1 MVVPSPTLYM
11 LSQPLPVA
19 GAGHMSAR
27 MDQKQ
32 HLRVQLRRTRR
43 EYVASLPSA
52 TRALLFMRP
61 PAAVAAMVGEGKI
74 VGLYHA
80 TRDEAPTAAYARW
93 FHENGRQVALPWFA
107 SKAAPM
113 RFRLWASPW
122 DSDTLEADPHGARQP
137 MAGAEVV
144 PDVVFVPLVGFT
156 GDGAR
161 LGQGGGHYD
170 RWLAA
175 HDVPAIG
182 MAWDCQIQDS
192 LPTEPHDRALMAV
205 ITPTRLYGQLA

>member
-1 MVVPSPTLYM
+1 MR
-11 LSQPLPVA
+11 
-19 GAGHMSAR
+19 HMSER

-32 HLRVQLRRTRR
+32 HLRAQLRRARR
-43 EYVASLPSA
+43 EYVASLPSP

-80 TRDEAPTAAYARW
+80 TRDEAPTGAYARW

-107 SKAAPM
+107 DKGAPM
-113 RFRLWASPW
+113 RFRLWATPW
-122 DSDTLEADPHGARQP
+122 DDDTLQADPHGARQP
-137 MAGAEVV
+137 ADGADVI

-170 RWLAA
+170 RWLGAQP
-175 HDVPAIG
+175 HGPAIG
-182 MAWDCQIQDS
+182 MAWDCQTVDA
-192 LPTEPHDRALMAV
+192 LPIEAHDRPLMAV
-205 ITPTRLYGQLA
+205 ITPTRLYGELA